1 MEAHPH
7 AHVEHQKTGH
17 RTLDA
22 VVSVCAMIT
31 SAVSILLAY
40 HTGHNM
46 ERLVHASSWPA
57 LQLATGNGST
67 RDGLQLDFAVINAG
81 VGPAQIHTLEF
92 LCDGATVAW
101 TQDVEKLLEA
111 CCAEAVGQARAAA
124 GKRWEPQVSTAPV
137 AGSFLSPRERT
148 GVFSWPRT
156 EADARPWDALD
167 RARVKGRV
175 KMRVCYCSVFD
186 ECWIAETNRF
196 PPRPV
201 PSCSSMPSPAAG
213 H

>member
-1 MEAHPH
+1 MGSTSPIRWPARRGRAGGAPSWAGGLGRAMLPPRVAAAVPGTEQGIHPPPRLPTSRKAPMEAHPH

-137 AGSFLSPRERT
+137 
-148 GVFSWPRT
+148 
-156 EADARPWDALD
+156 
-167 RARVKGRV
+167 
-175 KMRVCYCSVFD
+175 
-186 ECWIAETNRF
+186 
-196 PPRPV
+196 
-201 PSCSSMPSPAAG
+201 
-213 H
+213 